1 MRSEGRTLQIWR
13 SRIHAP
19 DDRIAEW
26 ALGLVKA
33 DVHAFKRA
41 RARFLRQPSAKRL
54 HELRTTARRLRCI
67 HEDLREAVPPFSL
80 KRLRRLIDLTGEARD
95 AAVMREALRDA
106 LDVRER
112 RAARSLLRALRRRER
127 HRAQT
132 HRRRARST

>member
-1 MRSEGRTLQIWR
+1 M
-13 SRIHAP
+13 P
-19 DDRIAEW
+19 DDRITEW

-54 HELRTTARRLRCI
+54 HELRTSARRLRSL
-67 HEDLREAVPPFSL
+67 HEDVHEAIPPFLL
-80 KRLRRLIDLTGEARD
+80 KRLRVLIDLTGEARD

-112 RAARSLLRALRRRER
+112 RAARGLLRALRQRER
-127 HRAQT
+127 VALKRIAGTLEHVRLS
-132 HRRRARST
+132 HP

>member
-1 MRSEGRTLQIWR
+1 M
-13 SRIHAP
+13 P

-54 HELRTTARRLRCI
+54 HDLRTTARRLRLL

-95 AAVMREALRDA
+95 AAVMREALREA

-112 RAARSLLRALRRRER
+112 RAARGLLHALRRRER
-127 HRAQT
+127 IALKRIAHALESVRFS
-132 HRRRARST
+132 HP

>member
-1 MRSEGRTLQIWR
+1 MVIDEM
-13 SRIHAP
+13 P
-19 DDRIAEW
+19 DERIAEW

-67 HEDLREAVPPFSL
+67 HEDLREAIPPFSL
-80 KRLRRLIDLTGEARD
+80 KHLRRLIDLTGEARD
-95 AAVMREALRDA
+95 AAVMREALREA

-112 RAARSLLRALRRRER
+112 RAARKLLRMLRRRELLALK
-127 HRAQT
+127 HIARALEHVRPQQP
-132 HRRRARST
+132 

>member
-1 MRSEGRTLQIWR
+1 M
-13 SRIHAP
+13 P

-41 RARFLRQPSAKRL
+41 RARFLRQPGAKRL
-54 HELRTTARRLRCI
+54 HDLRTSARRLRSL
-67 HEDLREAVPPFSL
+67 HEDLREAIPPFSL
-80 KRLRRLIDLTGEARD
+80 KGLHRLIDLTGEARD

-112 RAARSLLRALRRRER
+112 HAARGLLRTLRRRER
-127 HRAQT
+127 IALKRI
-132 HRRRARST
+132 ARTLKHVRLSQP